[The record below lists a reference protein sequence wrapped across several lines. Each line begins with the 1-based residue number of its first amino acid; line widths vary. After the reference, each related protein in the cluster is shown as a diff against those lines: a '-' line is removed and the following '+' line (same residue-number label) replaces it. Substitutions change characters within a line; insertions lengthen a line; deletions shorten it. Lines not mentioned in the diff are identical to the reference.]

1 MNLEVNSGR
10 AFSVMSNEIDEMYD
24 HGYRFFDLPV
34 NPFDYTLAIICKE
47 STQHPLLK
55 EVCTFLQREYGVIE
69 A

>member
-1 MNLEVNSGR
+1 
-10 AFSVMSNEIDEMYD
+10 MYD